1 MESLKGSPLV
11 AFVAALIV
19 ALVATPV
26 ARLLAQR
33 FGAVARPDARRL
45 HEGAM
50 PQWGGLAIFAA
61 VAFAALLWRQPT
73 FSDFRQLAASSTPSD
88 IQAVKQT
95 VHLSA
100 AFFGCGFLMLLL
112 GMADDRFELKPV
124 WKFLGQIFIVVLLWS
139 FGVKIQTL
147 PFTSGTQPL
156 SDSMSMALTMIWV
169 LGLVNAMNF
178 IDGVDGLAA
187 GIAAIGAACLA
198 FIETG
203 KAPWA
208 AAVSASI
215 SGASLGFL
223 RYNFPPA
230 KIFLGD
236 AGSMLIGF
244 WLAVVSLAAASKTA
258 AATTLLL
265 PMLVLGVPLFDV
277 LWAIVRRVWAGKPI
291 WRADRGHLHH
301 RLLARG
307 FTAKRVLLV
316 LYSISAVLGVLAVV
330 ITKLRG

>member
-1 MESLKGSPLV
+1 MDSLKGSPLV
-11 AFVAALIV
+11 AFIAALLV
-19 ALVATPV
+19 ALIATPA
-26 ARLLAQR
+26 ARVLALR
-33 FGAVARPDARRL
+33 CDAVAKPDARKI

-50 PQWGGLAIFAA
+50 PQWGGLAIFLA
-61 VAFAALLWRQPT
+61 VAFAALLWRQPNT
-73 FSDFRQLAASSTPSD
+73 DDLRQLAASSTPSD
-88 IQAVKQT
+88 LQAVKQN

-112 GMADDRFELKPV
+112 GMADDRLELKPV
-124 WKFLGQIFIVVLLWS
+124 WKFLGQIFIVILLWCL
-139 FGVKIQTL
+139 GVKIQTL

-156 SDSMSMALTMIWV
+156 SDSMSMLLTMVWV

-187 GIAAIGAACLA
+187 GIAAIGAASMA
-198 FIETG
+198 FIEVG

-208 AAVSASI
+208 AAVAASI
-215 SGASLGFL
+215 AGSCVGFL

-236 AGSMLIGF
+236 AGSLLIGF
-244 WLAVVSLAAASKTA
+244 WLATVSLAAASKTA

-277 LWAIVRRVWAGKPI
+277 LWAILRRAWAGKPI

-307 FTAKRVLLV
+307 FTARKVLLV
-316 LYSISAVLGVLAVV
+316 LYSVSIALGAMAVA